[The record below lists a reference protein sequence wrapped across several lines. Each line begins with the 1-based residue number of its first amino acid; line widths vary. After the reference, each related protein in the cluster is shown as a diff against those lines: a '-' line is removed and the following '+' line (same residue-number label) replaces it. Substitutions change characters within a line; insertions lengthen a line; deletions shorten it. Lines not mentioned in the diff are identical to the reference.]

1 MKQAVMT
8 APGVIVFRDVDIPK
22 IGPGEVLVKIKR
34 IGVCGSDVHVYHGKH
49 PFTGYPVVQGHEVA
63 GEIAEVAPDV
73 SSFKKGDRVT
83 IQPQVV
89 CGICYPCRHGDY
101 HICDNLKV
109 MGFQTT
115 GMASEYFAVDGAK
128 VLKLPDSA
136 DFDEIAVIE
145 PIAVACHCLKQSDT
159 DLRGASI
166 VIFGAGP
173 IGNLVGQTA
182 KAKGAR
188 VLITDISDFRLE
200 LAKQCG
206 IDYTVNTRHT
216 DVLEAIIQAFGQ
228 DKADMILDC
237 AGNQTTVTDAVRC
250 ARKGTDTKILHGSF
264 KNIDPAEYPCLL
276 GHEGVGEVVEVG
288 KNVTG
293 SEVGDKI
300 LLPFIENPPEG
311 YSSYWGAFSEYA
323 VCGDWKAMANNGQ
336 GPGSD
341 AFGEFYYTQ
350 SKLPRDI
357 DPIDATMIITFREVL
372 SAAKKFGFGPGKSV
386 AIFGAGPVG
395 LSFVKFAK
403 ILGMA
408 PIILFDIE
416 SLCFCSPSF
425 LSS

>member
-22 IGPGEVLVKIKR
+22 IGKGEVLVKIKR

-49 PFTGYPVVQGHEVA
+49 PFTSYPVVQGHEVA

-73 SSFKKGDRVT
+73 SGFKKGDRVT

-89 CGICYPCRHGDY
+89 CGTCYPCRHGAY

-115 GMASEYFAVDGAK
+115 GMASEYFAVDSAK
-128 VLKLPDSA
+128 VLKLSDSA

-159 DLRGASI
+159 DLQGANI
-166 VIFGAGP
+166 VVFGAGP
-173 IGNLVGQTA
+173 IGNLVAQTA

-216 DVLEAIIQAFGQ
+216 DVLEAIIEAFGQ
-228 DKADMILDC
+228 DKADLILDC

-250 ARKGTDTKILHGSF
+250 ARKGTDIIMVAVVPDEARVNLGLVQDRELRIIGTLMYQEQDYLDAI
-264 KNIDPAEYPCLL
+264 ELL
-276 GHEGVGEVVEVG
+276 CAG
-288 KNVTG
+288 KV
-293 SEVGDKI
+293 SAK
-300 LLPFIENPPEG
+300 
-311 YSSYWGAFSEYA
+311 
-323 VCGDWKAMANNGQ
+323 K
-336 GPGSD
+336 
-341 AFGEFYYTQ
+341 
-350 SKLPRDI
+350 
-357 DPIDATMIITFREVL
+357 IITYYFDFEDYD
-372 SAAKKFGFGPGKSV
+372 AAYRH
-386 AIFGAGPVG
+386 
-395 LSFVKFAK
+395 
-403 ILGMA
+403 
-408 PIILFDIE
+408 IE
-416 SLCFCSPSF
+416 QRADQAMKVMICMPEE
-425 LSS
+425 